1 LKRKLIIALVVLVLA
16 AIVARFL
23 GIAIVML
30 VLICIGLG
38 LFIGRRRG
46 GSSKGKD
53 IVIRLRR

>member
-1 LKRKLIIALVVLVLA
+1 MKRKLIIALVVLILA
-16 AIVARFL
+16 AIVARFF

-30 VLICIGLG
+30 VLICLGLG

-53 IVIRLRR
+53 IVIRIRR

>member
-1 LKRKLIIALVVLVLA
+1 MKRKLIIALVVLVLA

-30 VLICIGLG
+30 ALICLGVG

-46 GSSKGKD
+46 GSSRGKD

>member
-30 VLICIGLG
+30 ALICLGVG

-46 GSSKGKD
+46 GSSRGKD

>member
-1 LKRKLIIALVVLVLA
+1 MKRKLIIALVVLILG
-16 AIVARFL
+16 AIVARFF

-30 VLICIGLG
+30 VLICLGLG

-46 GSSKGKD
+46 GSSRGKD

>member
-1 LKRKLIIALVVLVLA
+1 LKRKLIIALVVLILA
-16 AIVARFL
+16 AIVARFF

-30 VLICIGLG
+30 VLICLGLG

-53 IVIRLRR
+53 IVIRIRR

>member
-1 LKRKLIIALVVLVLA
+1 LKRKIIIALVVLVLA

-30 VLICIGLG
+30 ALICLGVG

-46 GSSKGKD
+46 GSSRGKD
-53 IVIRLRR
+53 IVIRIRR

>member
-1 LKRKLIIALVVLVLA
+1 MKRKIIIALVVLVLA

-30 VLICIGLG
+30 ALICLGVG

-53 IVIRLRR
+53 IVIRIRR